1 MPRPTDRPIPAKAS
15 TPEPSKTDCVVSQ
28 MADVTLKEVIDEE
41 DLPPSQQVTPR
52 AGTKA
57 PLALATTANSDSS
70 PTAGSKPS

>member
-15 TPEPSKTDCVVSQ
+15 TPEPPKTDSVVSQ
-28 MADVTLKEVIDEE
+28 MADVTLKGVIDEE

-57 PLALATTANSDSS
+57 PLALATTTSDSS